1 MKDFK
6 ILPYSSGGRRHRR
19 ELKKNEPHFGAH
31 FPREEGCAQ
40 YFTMKSV
47 LAIVSTIYLLTSS
60 VLAFAPVKTTHRA
73 IVSTPTSP
81 SSQSQYRH
89 TSSPTSLAST
99 ADLGIVALVAGQENY
114 GLAIVALGEAL
125 WSFAQ
130 SPNFSNIKVLVP
142 ASVAAIILVVASG
155 PMITSGEVTSVQ
167 YGLEIATVTSL
178 LLLGASYIARLVAP
192 YSPTA
197 KEAAFF
203 GLLIAIAG
211 FFSFSQNLVVDGFIT
226 LPNLPSLPLPE
237 MPLGLG
243 ESINTDRY

>member
-1 MKDFK
+1 MKT
-6 ILPYSSGGRRHRR
+6 ILTLILCALAPLLLVVLPIDGFSTVINHPSRATLCR
-19 ELKKNEPHFGAH
+19 
-31 FPREEGCAQ
+31 FP
-40 YFTMKSV
+40 SV
-47 LAIVSTIYLLTSS
+47 NIPQSRYTTTSS
-60 VLAFAPVKTTHRA
+60 SSR
-73 IVSTPTSP
+73 TS
-81 SSQSQYRH
+81 
-89 TSSPTSLAST
+89 SLAST

-142 ASVAAIILVVASG
+142 ASIAAIILVVASG

-178 LLLGASYIARLVAP
+178 LLGASYIARLVAP

-197 KEAAFF
+197 KEAAFV

-211 FFSFSQNLVVDGFIT
+211 FFSFSQNLVVDGFLT

>member
-1 MKDFK
+1 
-6 ILPYSSGGRRHRR
+6 
-19 ELKKNEPHFGAH
+19 
-31 FPREEGCAQ
+31 
-40 YFTMKSV
+40 MKSIRTLILCA
-47 LAIVSTIYLLTSS
+47 LAPLLLVVVTIDGFITVVNHPSRPTVCRFPTVNIPQYL
-60 VLAFAPVKTTHRA
+60 
-73 IVSTPTSP
+73 
-81 SSQSQYRH
+81 H

-99 ADLGIVALVAGQENY
+99 ADLGMVALVAGQENY

-178 LLLGASYIARLVAP
+178 LLGASYIARLVAP

>member
-1 MKDFK
+1 
-6 ILPYSSGGRRHRR
+6 
-19 ELKKNEPHFGAH
+19 
-31 FPREEGCAQ
+31 
-40 YFTMKSV
+40 MKSIRTLILCA
-47 LAIVSTIYLLTSS
+47 LAPLLLVVVTIDGFITVVNHPSR
-60 VLAFAPVKTTHRA
+60 TTVCRF
-73 IVSTPTSP
+73 PTVNIP
-81 SSQSQYRH
+81 QCP
-89 TSSPTSLAST
+89 TTTTSLASI
-99 ADLGIVALVAGQENY
+99 ADLGMVALVAGQENY

-178 LLLGASYIARLVAP
+178 LLGASYIARLVAP

>member
-1 MKDFK
+1 
-6 ILPYSSGGRRHRR
+6 
-19 ELKKNEPHFGAH
+19 
-31 FPREEGCAQ
+31 
-40 YFTMKSV
+40 MKSILTLILCG
-47 LAIVSTIYLLTSS
+47 LAPLLLVVVVPIDGFSTVVNHPSRATLCRFPSVNIPQSRHTTTSS
-60 VLAFAPVKTTHRA
+60 
-73 IVSTPTSP
+73 
-81 SSQSQYRH
+81 SSR
-89 TSSPTSLAST
+89 TSLAST

-142 ASVAAIILVVASG
+142 ASIAAIILVVASG

-167 YGLEIATVTSL
+167 YGLEIATITS

-197 KEAAFF
+197 KEAAFV

>member
-1 MKDFK
+1 MSLMLARIF
-6 ILPYSSGGRRHRR
+6 PRGRR
-19 ELKKNEPHFGAH
+19 L
-31 FPREEGCAQ
+31 CTI
-40 YFTMKSV
+40 FTMKSV

-81 SSQSQYRH
+81 SSQSRGFP
-89 TSSPTSLAST
+89 SPSPTSLAST

-178 LLLGASYIARLVAP
+178 LLGASYIARLVAP

>member
-1 MKDFK
+1 MKT
-6 ILPYSSGGRRHRR
+6 ILTLLLCALAPLLLVVVPIDGFSTVINHPSPLCR
-19 ELKKNEPHFGAH
+19 
-31 FPREEGCAQ
+31 FP
-40 YFTMKSV
+40 SV
-47 LAIVSTIYLLTSS
+47 NIPQSRLAITPIITSS
-60 VLAFAPVKTTHRA
+60 SR
-73 IVSTPTSP
+73 
-81 SSQSQYRH
+81 
-89 TSSPTSLAST
+89 TSSSLAST

-142 ASVAAIILVVASG
+142 ASIAAIILVVASG
-155 PMITSGEVTSVQ
+155 PMITSGEVASVQ
-167 YGLEIATVTSL
+167 YGLEIATVTS

-197 KEAAFF
+197 KEAAFV

-211 FFSFSQNLVVDGFIT
+211 FFSFAQNLVVDGFIT

>member
-1 MKDFK
+1 
-6 ILPYSSGGRRHRR
+6 
-19 ELKKNEPHFGAH
+19 
-31 FPREEGCAQ
+31 
-40 YFTMKSV
+40 MKSILTLLLCG
-47 LAIVSTIYLLTSS
+47 LAPLLLVVVPIDGFSAVVNHPSRSTVCRCPTVNNIPQS
-60 VLAFAPVKTTHRA
+60 
-73 IVSTPTSP
+73 ITPT
-81 SSQSQYRH
+81 
-89 TSSPTSLAST
+89 TTTSLAST

-142 ASVAAIILVVASG
+142 ASIAAIILVVASG
-155 PMITSGEVTSVQ
+155 PMITSGQVNSVQ
-167 YGLEIATVTSL
+167 YGLEIATVTS

-197 KEAAFF
+197 KETAFA

>member
-1 MKDFK
+1 MKSIRTL
-6 ILPYSSGGRRHRR
+6 ILCALAPLLLVVVPIDGFITVVNHPSRTTVC
-19 ELKKNEPHFGAH
+19 H
-31 FPREEGCAQ
+31 FP
-40 YFTMKSV
+40 TV
-47 LAIVSTIYLLTSS
+47 NI
-60 VLAFAPVKTTHRA
+60 P
-73 IVSTPTSP
+73 
-81 SSQSQYRH
+81 QYRH
-89 TSSPTSLAST
+89 TPTTTTSLAST
-99 ADLGIVALVAGQENY
+99 ADLGMVALVAGQENY

-155 PMITSGEVTSVQ
+155 PMITSGEVNSVQ
-167 YGLEIATVTSL
+167 YGLEIATVTS

-211 FFSFSQNLVVDGFIT
+211 FFSFSQNLVVDGFIS

>member
-1 MKDFK
+1 MN
-6 ILPYSSGGRRHRR
+6 ISLLSVSSS
-19 ELKKNEPHFGAH
+19 L
-31 FPREEGCAQ
+31 FPPITAM
-40 YFTMKSV
+40 MKSI
-47 LAIVSTIYLLTSS
+47 LTLLLYGLVPLLLVVVPIDGFNTVVNHPSRATACRFPTVYSIPQSRRKITSTSS
-60 VLAFAPVKTTHRA
+60 
-73 IVSTPTSP
+73 
-81 SSQSQYRH
+81 SS
-89 TSSPTSLAST
+89 TSLAST

-142 ASVAAIILVVASG
+142 ASIAAIILVVASG
-155 PMITSGEVTSVQ
+155 PMITSGEVNSVQ

-178 LLLGASYIARLVAP
+178 LLSASYIARLLAP

-197 KEAAFF
+197 KEAAFA

>member
-1 MKDFK
+1 MKP
-6 ILPYSSGGRRHRR
+6 ILTLLLCALAPLLLVVVPIDGFSTVINHPSPLCR
-19 ELKKNEPHFGAH
+19 
-31 FPREEGCAQ
+31 FP
-40 YFTMKSV
+40 SV
-47 LAIVSTIYLLTSS
+47 NIPQSRIAITHTTTSS
-60 VLAFAPVKTTHRA
+60 LIR
-73 IVSTPTSP
+73 
-81 SSQSQYRH
+81 
-89 TSSPTSLAST
+89 TSLAST

-114 GLAIVALGEAL
+114 GLAIVALGEAF

-142 ASVAAIILVVASG
+142 ASIAAIILVVASG
-155 PMITSGEVTSVQ
+155 PMITSGEVASVQ
-167 YGLEIATVTSL
+167 YGLEIATVTS

-197 KEAAFF
+197 KEAAFV

-211 FFSFSQNLVVDGFIT
+211 FFSFAQNLVVDGFIT